1 MLDVI
6 FAIKFVHVLAMA
18 VMLGTWL
25 CLAIFMLLAH
35 RSRNTSVVALTA
47 QFVVRIE
54 VMVMAAAMALQPLTG
69 FPLAFAIGLAPL
81 NEFWIL
87 VSFILYAMIVLAWLA
102 AFHLERRI
110 RNLARAAVL
119 NAAPLPADYRRLFWI
134 WRVLAGPI
142 LAAMV
147 AVVALMI
154 WQPRLD

>member
-6 FAIKFVHVLAMA
+6 FAIKFVHVLAAA

-47 QFVVRIE
+47 QFVVRVE
-54 VMVMAAAMALQPLTG
+54 VMVMAGAMALQPLSG

-81 NEFWIL
+81 NEFWIVASL
-87 VSFILYAMIVLAWLA
+87 ILYAMIVLAWLA
-102 AFHLERRI
+102 AFRIERRI
-110 RNLARAAVL
+110 RTLAREAVL
-119 NAAPLPADYRRLFWI
+119 KAAPLPPDYWRLFWI
-134 WRVLAGPI
+134 WRLLAGPI

-147 AVVALMI
+147 SVVALMI